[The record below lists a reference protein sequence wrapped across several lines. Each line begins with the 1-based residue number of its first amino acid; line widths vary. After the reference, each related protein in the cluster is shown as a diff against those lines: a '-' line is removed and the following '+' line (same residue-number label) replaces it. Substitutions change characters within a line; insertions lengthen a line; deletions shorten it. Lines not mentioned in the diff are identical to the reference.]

1 MFCSSNVL
9 SIITRIKQIC
19 TRWYLVSGFS
29 VHLVFIYSHYSL
41 KWMLSDTCT
50 DYEISVV
57 IISNKYNRS
66 WQVISFLSTLY
77 VITGRAGVRCGCD
90 RVSNGTESISSKSA
104 LFAYAA
110 TTCTGMDLKLYPQS
124 AQFTY
129 LVSVFIT
136 LNHFVVIYYVI
147 CFIIMSFINSL

>member
-1 MFCSSNVL
+1 MNL
-9 SIITRIKQIC
+9 YDT
-19 TRWYLVSGFS
+19 LSGFS
-29 VHLVFIYSHYSL
+29 VRLMLIYSHYSL
-41 KWMLSDTCT
+41 KWGMLSDICA

-57 IISNKYNRS
+57 TSTQKVINKYNRS

-90 RVSNGTESISSKSA
+90 RVSNGTESVSSKSA
-104 LFAYAA
+104 LFAYTA

-136 LNHFVVIYYVI
+136 LTHFVVIYYVI